1 MRILLLGL
9 PGAGV
14 SATGSLL
21 GQRLGWPFLDD
32 DVLRERTGSAAGAL
46 TLVMAMPGDLVAGIP
61 DELVDDPAARERIAS
76 HHDHVVWLR
85 CSTAVLVRRVAD
97 RLGPSPEEELRRLA
111 AARHPHYEALATQVV
126 DTAAHPAGAAANLV
140 IEAVRGLS

>member
-14 SATGSLL
+14 SSTGSLI

-46 TLVMAMPGDLVAGIP
+46 TLLLAMPGDLVAGVP
-61 DELVDDPAARERIAS
+61 DELMDDAAARERIATQQ
-76 HHDHVVWLR
+76 DHVVWLR

-97 RLGPSPEEELRRLA
+97 RLGPNPEAELRRLA
-111 AARHPHYEALATQVV
+111 AERNGHYEALATQVV

-140 IEAVRGLS
+140 IDAVRAR